1 MWRMAYRR
9 QKYGN
14 IKTRTADGI
23 DHDSRKEARRW
34 NELLLLERA
43 GKISGLRRQVKY
55 VLITKQ
61 TESFERYSER
71 TGRRLKD
78 GERTIESECSY
89 IADFVYVDSATGKTV
104 VEDSKGVRTKEYR
117 IKKKLMLF
125 VHGIKIRET

>member
-1 MWRMAYRR
+1 MTIRR

-34 NELLLLERA
+34 NALLLLERA
-43 GKISGLRRQVKY
+43 GEISDLRRQVKY
-55 VLITKQ
+55 VLIPKQ
-61 TESFERYSER
+61 TESVERYSER

-89 IADFVYVDSATGKTV
+89 IADFVYVDSATRKTV

-117 IKKKLMLF
+117 IKKKLMLY
-125 VHGIKIRET
+125 VHGVKIHET

>member
-1 MWRMAYRR
+1 MRMAYKR

-43 GKISGLRRQVKY
+43 GMISDLRRQVKY
-55 VLITKQ
+55 VLIPKQ
-61 TESFERYSER
+61 TESVERYSER

-78 GERTIESECSY
+78 AERTIESECSY
-89 IADFVYVDSATGKTV
+89 IADFVYVDSATRKTV

>member
-1 MWRMAYRR
+1 MAYKR

-14 IKTRTADGI
+14 IRTLTVDGI
-23 DHDSRKEARRW
+23 SHDSRKEARRW

-43 GKISGLRRQVKY
+43 GMISDLRRQVKY
-55 VLITKQ
+55 VLIPKQ
-61 TESFERYSER
+61 TESVERYSER

-117 IKKKLMLF
+117 IKKKLMLY
-125 VHGIKIRET
+125 VHGVKIHET

>member
-1 MWRMAYRR
+1 MTIRR

-34 NELLLLERA
+34 NELLLLERS
-43 GKISGLRRQVKY
+43 GEISDLRRQVKY
-55 VLITKQ
+55 VLIPKQ

-117 IKKKLMLF
+117 IKKKLMLY
-125 VHGIKIRET
+125 VHGVKIHET

>member
-1 MWRMAYRR
+1 MTIRR

-43 GKISGLRRQVKY
+43 GMISDLRRQDKY
-55 VLITKQ
+55 VLIPKQ
-61 TESFERYSER
+61 TESVERYSER

-89 IADFVYVDSATGKTV
+89 IADFVYVDSATRKTV
-104 VEDSKGVRTKEYR
+104 VEVSKGVRTKEYR
-117 IKKKLMLF
+117 IKKKLMLY
-125 VHGIKIRET
+125 VHGVKIHET

>member
-1 MWRMAYRR
+1 MAYKR

-23 DHDSRKEARRW
+23 LHDSRKEAQRW
-34 NELLLLERA
+34 RDLLLLERA
-43 GKISGLRRQVKY
+43 GEISGLRRQVKY
-55 VLITKQ
+55 VLIPKQ

-104 VEDSKGVRTKEYR
+104 VEDSKGGVRTKEYR